1 MTIHHTQLR
10 KAEKIG
16 VVLSEHAAGIDA
28 FWPQANLHIIG
39 ASVNDA
45 IEQVKAAQAIND
57 GVVHSGHTA
66 LWSHH
71 ATTLRLANVRDE
83 NNKWLASDYRTPH
96 ELLTIWKE
104 TSAFNH
110 DMETPDIGD
119 ELAKK
124 DIAEDTGDKPVEI
137 ERSDEG
143 VALNGATAYAEG
155 TPSGDCPYDSET
167 EDEAE
172 YANFIR
178 WNEEWDNAAD
188 AASEAE
194 EKLGGSVVKDKY
206 RLRYAEQGHPT
217 HCGDWLAELLNN
229 LVLGKKATDIAR
241 FEAICALNDVILSA
255 YKHEGKG
262 WEGRLRMT
270 GRNLLAKKVFYAD
283 GVLHALDLEGRP
295 QDFKAPAEWMQAQ
308 RFKKPVVKAGSVS
321 VAPAA

>member
-16 VVLSEHAAGIDA
+16 VALSEHALGIDA

-39 ASVNDA
+39 ASVADA

-57 GVVHSGHTA
+57 GVAHSGHTA

-71 ATTLRLANVRDE
+71 PTTPRLANVRDE

-96 ELLTIWKE
+96 ELLTIWKADG
-104 TSAFNH
+104 AFQF
-110 DMETPDIGD
+110 DVETPPLGD
-119 ELAKK
+119 ELAKE

-137 ERSDEG
+137 GRSDAG
-143 VALNGATAYAEG
+143 VALDGAVAYAEG
-155 TPSGDCPYDSET
+155 TASGDCPYDSET
-167 EDEAE
+167 EEETE
-172 YANFIR
+172 YNNFIR

-194 EKLGGSVVKDKY
+194 DKVGGSVVKDKY

-241 FEAICALNDVILSA
+241 FEDICALNGVSLAA

-270 GRNLLAKKVFYAD
+270 GRNLLAKKVYYAE
-283 GVLHALDLEGRP
+283 GVLHALDLNGEK
-295 QDFKAPAEWMQAQ
+295 QDFQAPAEWMAAQ
-308 RFKKPVVKAGSVS
+308 RFKPAPKAEPT
-321 VAPAA
+321 PAT